1 MMGANLPK
9 SLVTKKA
16 LKDTGVVKHL
26 TRSLIKPLFEN
37 YVAMQLINIKFLWLK
52 FIVSDVFYVFFF
64 KTLLSLFKGR
74 VWLDMVVELR
84 TQYLY

>member
-37 YVAMQLINIKFLWLK
+37 YVAM
-52 FIVSDVFYVFFF
+52 
-64 KTLLSLFKGR
+64 
-74 VWLDMVVELR
+74 
-84 TQYLY
+84 